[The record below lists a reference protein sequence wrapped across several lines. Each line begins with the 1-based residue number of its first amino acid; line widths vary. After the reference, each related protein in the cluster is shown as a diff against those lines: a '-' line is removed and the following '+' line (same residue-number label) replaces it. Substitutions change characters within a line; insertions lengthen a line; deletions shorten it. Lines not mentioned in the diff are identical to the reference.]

1 MAVKNNK
8 SLDLPTLQKK
18 LEKEFPDYDYK
29 INQNA
34 LTVGLNE
41 KTKLNIVAM
50 EKEFWI
56 IEAVPY
62 TFRMVVIV
70 SFITFF
76 AYWVQMQGWHWGI
89 NIALYVVAFAIL
101 VYVANYLYGFIYKK
115 KFEDFKPK
123 VIEKLREIAE

>member
-8 SLDLPTLQKK
+8 SIDLPTLQEK
-18 LEKEFPDYDYK
+18 LEKAFPDYSYE
-29 INQNA
+29 INRNA
-34 LTVGLNE
+34 LTVALNE
-41 KTKLNIVAM
+41 KTKLNIVAV

-70 SFITFF
+70 SVITIF

-89 NIALYVVAFAIL
+89 NLAAYAMAFVIL
-101 VYVANYLYGFIYKK
+101 VYVANFLYGFVFKK
-115 KFEDFKPK
+115 NFENFKPK
-123 VIEKLREIAE
+123 VIEKLKEIAE